1 MTTIVLA
8 MHGAPP
14 TDVSPQEVAQL
25 MGLHASL
32 ERVAGAEREALRRR
46 YDALDAAMRARP
58 RSAENDPFWAASHTL
73 GQALA
78 RATEC
83 EVIVGFNE
91 FCAPRLDEAL
101 DRAAGQAERVVV
113 VTPMMTRG
121 GEHAEIEIPAEVEAA
136 RRRHHGVEFTYAWP
150 FDVDDVARFLA
161 GQIEG
166 CL

>member
-14 TDVSPQEVAQL
+14 TDVSPGEVAQL

-32 ERVAGAEREALRRR
+32 ERVDGAEREALRRR
-46 YDALDAAMRARP
+46 YDALDGAMRARP
-58 RSAENDPFWAASHTL
+58 RSAENDPFWAASHIL
-73 GQALA
+73 GQAVA
-78 RATEC
+78 RATGC
-83 EVIVGFNE
+83 QVIVGFNE

-101 DRAAGQAERVVV
+101 DRAAGEAEPVVV

-136 RRRHHGVEFTYAWP
+136 RRRHPGVEFTYAWP